1 MAMDDY
7 AQAAEEFKEEIITQF
22 LKDNPGTRR
31 AEVVVKYVN
40 GRMVCEQIKDVFKD
54 ISLRAPVRSPSEKR
68 LLKELA
74 RGGDL
79 RYAASLESISTS
91 RQYVDWL
98 YEAPYTSFGDMEKS
112 ETIHFLQRKEE
123 QSHTYVIDLVEAKKK
138 LAKMMKSDVKPSES
152 ATKTVMTEYFQTSLV
167 QMKCQHSVYS
177 KEVDL
182 GDSFANNAQKFIRE
196 NFGDIKARAKISTIT
211 AIKKAYNILR
221 STRISVPD
229 ITSNEKLKIV
239 GDALDE
245 LKSQLEKKRSELQA
259 IHKMIEFLEGIVDTL
274 ESSLKKKEEKE
285 GHEEK
290 KDGGPHGPRM
300 AYTQRSR

>member
-22 LKDNPGTRR
+22 LKDNPGVRR
-31 AEVVVKYVN
+31 TEIAVKYVN
-40 GRMVCEQIKDVFKD
+40 GKMICEQIKDVFRD
-54 ISLRAPVRSPSEKR
+54 ISLRKPVRSPSEKR

-79 RYAASLESISTS
+79 RFTASLESINSS
-91 RQYVDWL
+91 RLYVDWL
-98 YEAPYTSFGDMEKS
+98 HTAPYTSFGDMEKS
-112 ETIHFLQRKEE
+112 ETMHFLQRKEE
-123 QSHTYVIDLVEAKKK
+123 QCNTYVLDLIEAKKK
-138 LAKMMKSDVKPSES
+138 LSKMMKLDVKPSES

-221 STRISVPD
+221 STRINMPD
-229 ITSNEKLKIV
+229 ITSNEKLKLV

-245 LKSQLEKKRSELQA
+245 LKEQLDKKRKELQA
-259 IHKMIEFLEGIVDTL
+259 IFKMIEFLQGIVDTL
-274 ESSLKKKEEKE
+274 ETSVKDDAKKKD
-285 GHEEK
+285 
-290 KDGGPHGPRM
+290 DGKSGGSPRM
-300 AYTQRSR
+300 AFTRRSR

>member
-7 AQAAEEFKEEIITQF
+7 AQAAEEFKEEIIGQF

-31 AEVVVKYVN
+31 AEVTVKYVN
-40 GRMVCEQIKDVFKD
+40 GRMICEQIKDVFRD
-54 ISLRAPVRSPSEKR
+54 ISLNKPVRSPSEKR

-79 RYAASLESISTS
+79 RYTASLESISSS

-98 YEAPYTSFGDMEKS
+98 HNAPYTSFGDMERS
-112 ETIHFLQRKEE
+112 ETMHFLQRKEE
-123 QSHTYVIDLVEAKKK
+123 QSSTYVLDLVEAKKK
-138 LAKMMKSDVKPSES
+138 LAKMMKLDVKPSES

-182 GDSFANNAQKFIRE
+182 GDSFASNAQKFIRE
-196 NFGDIKARAKISTIT
+196 SFGDIKARAKISTIT

-221 STRISVPD
+221 STRINMPD

-245 LKSQLEKKRSELQA
+245 LKDQLDKKRKELQA
-259 IHKMIEFLEGIVDTL
+259 IFKMIEFLQGIVDTL
-274 ESSLKKKEEKE
+274 DTGATDDETKKKKDE
-285 GHEEK
+285 GGSK
-290 KDGGPHGPRM
+290 GPRM
-300 AYTQRSR
+300 AFSSRSR

>member
-31 AEVVVKYVN
+31 AEVAVKYVN

-54 ISLRAPVRSPSEKR
+54 ISLRKPVRSPIEKR
-68 LLKELA
+68 LLNELA
-74 RGGDL
+74 KGGDL
-79 RYAASLESISTS
+79 RYTSSLESINTS
-91 RQYVDWL
+91 RQYIDWL
-98 YEAPYTSFGDMEKS
+98 HSAPYTSFGDMEKS
-112 ETIHFLQRKEE
+112 ETLHFLQRKEE
-123 QSHTYVIDLVEAKKK
+123 QSSTYVLDLVEAKKK
-138 LAKMMKSDVKPSES
+138 LAKMMKSDIKPSES
-152 ATKTVMTEYFQTSLV
+152 ATKTIMTEYFQTSLV
-167 QMKCQHSVYS
+167 QMKCQHSVFS

-182 GDSFANNAQKFIRE
+182 GDSFASNAQKFIRE

-221 STRISVPD
+221 STRINVPD

-245 LKSQLEKKRSELQA
+245 LKDQLDKKRKELQA
-259 IHKMIEFLEGIVDTL
+259 IFKMIEFLQSIVDTL
-274 ESSLKKKEEKE
+274 ESSLKQDESNPEN
-285 GHEEK
+285 K
-290 KDGGPHGPRM
+290 KDDKGPGGPRM
-300 AYTQRSR
+300 AFTSRSR